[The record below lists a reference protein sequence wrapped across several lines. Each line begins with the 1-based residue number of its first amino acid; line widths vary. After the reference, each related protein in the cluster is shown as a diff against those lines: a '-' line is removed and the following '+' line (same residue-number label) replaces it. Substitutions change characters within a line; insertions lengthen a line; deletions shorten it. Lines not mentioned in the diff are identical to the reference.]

1 MILSHHGI
9 PDYGSPI
16 RPMTLEALLLHTI
29 DMLDANV
36 YDFENE
42 YRKLEYGQISE
53 PIFSLDKR
61 RIYKS
66 KYNQ

>member
-42 YRKLEYGQISE
+42 YE
-53 PIFSLDKR
+53 
-61 RIYKS
+61 
-66 KYNQ
+66 